1 MSLLFRPTVSQHV
14 PNPGVARIFISQVQE
29 GRDRRLCPSIF
40 PLLSRAPPHHPLLAC
55 ADVPAF
61 DPDPHGRYHHLP
73 SSPLVGQTQPYITLL
88 LIKVIFHLPLLAAAY
103 CQPFL
108 LFFYRRCFFTLGF
121 SCIIIPSVKIRT
133 VGCYL
138 MPRQLWQVKMEFVFF
153 CISFLMN
160 ARQKVRNSG
169 IAPPLPFLYIFL
181 CVASQQLATA
191 LSGTS

>member
-29 GRDRRLCPSIF
+29 GRDRRLRPSIF
-40 PLLSRAPPHHPLLAC
+40 PLFSRAPPHHPLLAC

-61 DPDPHGRYHHLP
+61 DPDPHGQYHHLP
-73 SSPLVGQTQPYITLL
+73 SSPLDGQTNLL

-108 LFFYRRCFFTLGF
+108 LFFYRLCFFTLGF

-138 MPRQLWQVKMEFVFF
+138 MSHQLWQVKIEFVVF
-153 CISFLMN
+153 CICL
-160 ARQKVRNSG
+160 RNSG
-169 IAPPLPFLYIFL
+169 FARLCLSCTFL